1 MALKYVEMTFLGV
14 KCKALPYKRNVEHH
28 HDHGRNYITL
38 FKIVNRQCTQDLI
51 FTFPL
56 RVVKLTFTF
65 EIWSISS

>member
-38 FKIVNRQCTQDLI
+38 LKNCE
-51 FTFPL
+51 PL
-56 RVVKLTFTF
+56 VYSGSN
-65 EIWSISS
+65 IYISTVSR